1 MTVRGWALLLCL
13 GGALPTA
20 RAADPT
26 QTVVR
31 SKGAQAA
38 AAFKAGDFEQA
49 LILYQA
55 VEPLMATMQGR
66 EAELATLRF
75 NIARCYDELKRP
87 VEAVA
92 AYRRALE
99 GLEDAALAARI
110 EARVAT
116 LEAQSLGTVEV
127 RCDAP
132 GAVVTLLGHG
142 PPGDCGDRFER
153 LAPGPYTVEGRGVTG
168 RLDQRVV
175 RVGPGDVVTVRLDLA
190 APVEP
195 PPPPPPPAPDR
206 TLAIAL
212 TAGAGALLVGGVTF
226 NLLARGAVEEGDT
239 AYARYR
245 RATDE
250 VTAAAARQDAM
261 DADDRAGRDA
271 VISYALFGAGV
282 ALAGGA
288 VWAWLDDDAPS
299 AVTPAI
305 VPGGVGLSGRF

>member
-1 MTVRGWALLLCL
+1 MTVRRWALLLCL
-13 GGALPTA
+13 AGTTPPA
-20 RAADPT
+20 RAAAPT

-31 SKGAQAA
+31 TKGAQAA

-49 LILYQA
+49 LTLYRA
-55 VEPLMATMQGR
+55 VEPLMATLKGR
-66 EAELATLRF
+66 ETELATLRF

-99 GLEDAALAARI
+99 GLEDAALRARI

-116 LEAQSLGTVEV
+116 LEAESLGTIEV

-132 GAVVTLLGHG
+132 GAVVLLLGHG
-142 PPGDCGDRFER
+142 PAGDCGDRFER
-153 LAPGPYTVEGRGVTG
+153 LPPGPYTVEGRGVTG

-175 RVGPGDVVTVRLDLA
+175 RVGPGEVVTVRLELA
-190 APVEP
+190 AVVETTPSP
-195 PPPPPPPAPDR
+195 PAAPDR

-226 NLLARGAVEEGDT
+226 NLLARGAVDDGDT

-245 RATDE
+245 AATDAAAE
-250 VTAAAARQDAM
+250 AAARQDAM

-271 VISYALFGAGV
+271 VISYALFGTGV
-282 ALAGGA
+282 AVAAGA
-288 VWAWLDDDAPS
+288 VWAWLADDAPS
-299 AVTPAI
+299 AVTPAV
-305 VPGGVGLSGRF
+305 VPGGVGLGGRF

>member
-1 MTVRGWALLLCL
+1 MRARAWALAVCL
-13 GGALPTA
+13 GGGLPAA

-31 SKGAQAA
+31 TKGAQAA
-38 AAFKAGDFEQA
+38 AAFKAGDFAEA
-49 LILYQA
+49 LTLYQA
-55 VEPLMATMQGR
+55 VEPLMATMEGR

-99 GLEDAALAARI
+99 GLEDAALVARI

-116 LEAQSLGTVEV
+116 LEAESLGIIEV
-127 RCDAP
+127 RCAAP
-132 GAVVTLLGHG
+132 GAVVTLIGQG

-153 LAPGPYTVEGRGVTG
+153 LAPGPYTVEGRGPSG

-175 RVGPGDVVTVRLDLA
+175 RVGPGEVVTVRLELA
-190 APVEP
+190 APVETP
-195 PPPPPPPAPDR
+195 PPAPPAAPDR

-226 NLLARGAVEEGDT
+226 NLLARGAVEDGDA

-245 RATDE
+245 RATDD
-250 VTAAAARQDAM
+250 VAAAAARQDAA

-271 VISYALFGAGV
+271 AISYALFGTGA
-282 ALAGGA
+282 ALAAGA

-299 AVTPAI
+299 TVTPAV
-305 VPGGVGLSGRF
+305 VPGGVGLNGRF